1 MTGPRPKH
9 EVVDLFNALCDAVKR
24 RPTVPHTEPE
34 SLDAWADR
42 VLHTITDEEW
52 RFHFEAA
59 RSRIPPDGDASRAL
73 LSRLDRIAG
82 ELGPECFVRLEEL
95 ARGVRRRTNAG
106 VGGCSERRL
115 VLPDYGA
122 NYMLETR
129 IGDEVVCA
137 DEMAGLVLTP
147 LGRAVLARKAAQR

>member
-1 MTGPRPKH
+1 MTGPRPCTCATPYGH
-9 EVVDLFNALCDAVKR
+9 
-24 RPTVPHTEPE
+24 RPIPCERHTEPE

-82 ELGPECFVRLEEL
+82 EHPGLALALE
-95 ARGVRRRTNAG
+95 
-106 VGGCSERRL
+106 
-115 VLPDYGA
+115 LPAAWDA
-122 NYMLETR
+122 ALR
-129 IGDEVVCA
+129 D
-137 DEMAGLVLTP
+137 GLVSREGMPSLRMDYTP